1 MIYYNPNPQGN
12 RVGDCVVRAISKVL
26 NQSWYETYIELCIQ
40 GLLMGDMPSSNAV
53 WGAYLKNKGFKRDVV
68 SNECPEC
75 YCLKDFA
82 DEVSRGTFVVGTGS
96 HAVAVVDGE
105 IYDSWQ
111 SEDETPIYFYRK
123 EE

>member
-1 MIYYNPNPQGN
+1 MTYYNPNPQGK

-53 WGAYLKNKGFKRDVV
+53 WGAYLKNKGFKREVI

-75 YCLKDFA
+75 YSLKDFA
-82 DEVSRGTFVVGTGS
+82 DDVPRGTFVVGTGS